1 MNLFD
6 LPLEVLLK
14 IVRHYQYNIE
24 ELRQNTVEE
33 LHIFLKN
40 WCYQSEKQSERKR
53 DSYSTYTL
61 ICQSNG
67 HQKGELGMLTTEIGH
82 VEYLVKLN
90 ESEYTIYYPELLIA
104 KNRICLLMH
113 GITFLLKIRTNRP
126 RLRRDIACLG
136 HKARLNIFQ
145 FNKLWTI
152 PLGLN
157 KLNIHNISSTQHINL
172 TSAQGLKEL
181 KLSFTSLYTNFPT
194 WIVESMPH
202 LHRLTITFQAEKVR
216 HQSWSSMMYQLP
228 NINHLE
234 VQCPNLKFYNIMRS
248 LRQRSIQYIRFS
260 MRQQHY
266 STSELYRTIHTS
278 IKPNGFYVLD
288 FV

>member
-14 IVRHYQYNIE
+14 IVRQYQHDNE

-40 WCYQSEKQSERKR
+40 WCYQFEKPIERKLE
-53 DSYSTYTL
+53 SYSTYRL

-67 HQKGELGMLTTEIGH
+67 RQRDELGMLTTEIEH

-90 ESEYTIYYPELLIA
+90 KSEYTIYYPELLIV

-113 GITFLLKIRTNRP
+113 GITFLLKIPTIRP
-126 RLRRDIACLG
+126 RLTRDTACLG
-136 HKARLNIFQ
+136 RKARFNIFQ

-157 KLNIHNISSTQHINL
+157 KLNIHNISSTQHIDL
-172 TSAQGLKEL
+172 TSAQGLREL
-181 KLSFTSLYTNFPT
+181 KLSFASLYTTFPT
-194 WIVESMPH
+194 WIVVSMPH
-202 LHRLTITFQAEKVR
+202 LHRLTITFKAEEVR

-248 LRQRSIQYIRFS
+248 LRQRSVQYIRFS

-266 STSELYRTIHTS
+266 STPELYRTLHTL